1 MDAQVSTRFPETDVE
16 FAQLLAKRIRK
27 RILQLPIQSGQDEIF
42 VTLSAG
48 VAGTLSAYLD
58 FRDVIRRAD
67 AALYSAKNGGR
78 NQTAVDRVL
87 HRGE

>member
-1 MDAQVSTRFPETDVE
+1 M
-16 FAQLLAKRIRK
+16 
-27 RILQLPIQSGQDEIF
+27 QLPIQSGQDEIF

-67 AALYSAKNGGR
+67 AGLYSAKNGGR